1 MNKYVIKL
9 FCIIMVFLLIFT
21 ISFPTINYAI
31 TEVETIE
38 ENEKIETKTE
48 EKVENEEETKDEE
61 EVNQATIQENNE
73 EKSKEIVVD
82 EKKIVYI

>member
-48 EKVENEEETKDEE
+48 EKVENEEET
-61 EVNQATIQENNE
+61 
-73 EKSKEIVVD
+73 
-82 EKKIVYI
+82 